1 MTSFV
6 VLRHQ
11 PRSVYVKLTD
21 CDIEFLPPQPCRLH
35 TRSGADRACPAC
47 DFLPGVLAVKPCTN
61 QQAWSV
67 NITCITDG
75 SERSVRVRRTQLPLV
90 CLKAST
96 LHVLQGT
103 TTDPGLIFHWA
114 VPRKFRRDICW
125 LAVNVA
131 LSRMRRLKSLR
142 SIGMNNDTKA
152 IMEAGPPKTLPAQ
165 FHKLFSE
172 KEKQTAL
179 DVEAAMTAL
188 GWQAGA
194 VEPCSKP
201 GDA

>member
-1 MTSFV
+1 MANRVACGWCRWRCSGSPSWWCRRATRPRRSCPTRV
-6 VLRHQ
+6 CHHCVQQGLRHQ

-21 CDIEFLPPQPCRLH
+21 CDIEFLPPRPCRLH
-35 TRSGADRACPAC
+35 TQTGADKTCPAC

-75 SERSVRVRRTQLPLV
+75 NGRDVRGCRTQLPLV

-114 VPRKFRRDICW
+114 FDCTWHLAHINCVP
-125 LAVNVA
+125 
-131 LSRMRRLKSLR
+131 
-142 SIGMNNDTKA
+142 
-152 IMEAGPPKTLPAQ
+152 
-165 FHKLFSE
+165 
-172 KEKQTAL
+172 KERW
-179 DVEAAMTAL
+179 DDED
-188 GWQAGA
+188 
-194 VEPCSKP
+194 S
-201 GDA
+201 DATPSQSDCD